1 MKKLILSFLLIF
13 SNTLWALAPGTA
25 APEFDLIDQDG
36 KTWKLSQLKGKKVVL
51 EWYNHGCPFVRKH
64 YDSNNMQG
72 LQEKFKN
79 EVVWLTISSSVAGKQ
94 GHLVSSLQA
103 KEQFNLDKMKSSGL
117 LMDGTAAVVG
127 HAYGAMTTPHMFIL
141 SEKGDVLYEGAIDD
155 KPSADPADIAGS
167 VNYIE
172 QALAELKSGK
182 KISMA
187 KTKPYGCS
195 VKY

>member
-1 MKKLILSFLLIF
+1 L
-13 SNTLWALAPGTA
+13 PGEA
-25 APEFDLIDQDG
+25 APDFSLLDQEG
-36 KTWKLSQLKGKKVVL
+36 KTWKLSELKGKKVVL

-72 LQEKFKN
+72 LQQKYKN
-79 EVVWLTISSSVAGKQ
+79 ELIWLTISSSVAGKQ
-94 GHLVSSLQA
+94 GHLVSALQA
-103 KEQFNLDKMKSSGL
+103 KEQFSIDKIMASGL
-117 LMDGTAAVVG
+117 LMDGAAG
-127 HAYGAMTTPHMFIL
+127 ATGRAYGATTTPHMFIL
-141 SEKGDVLYEGAIDD
+141 SEKGEVLYEGAIDD

-172 QALAELKSGK
+172 QALSELKAGK